1 MKKKSV
7 LKPILGLAIA
17 GGLLV
22 PTVADV
28 KAASFNPT
36 LVEKLERKEYNVSY
50 EEDGYVYK
58 GIADNMFQ
66 TTHNSP
72 GTLIAVFKRNSTQG
86 AYSYF
91 KHLFENP
98 KNRYIYYFQHSPTP
112 AEPPYPVITPS
123 KSEYERYDNV
133 NLDSFD
139 KFHIRKS
146 LYIENPTKENKYYLV
161 AYQPSRENAYN
172 EEIRFYE
179 GVNYMLLPENDLT
192 HILNTYT
199 PAQSK
204 SIAGKSIAI
213 PKDTEPYR
221 EPIARLIAKQ
231 DIPLLKK
238 ESNGSYTAVK
248 MLDKGGF
255 YRIYG
260 VEGNLYNVGGDYY
273 VPRNDALMSHFIG
286 RLQVNKSV
294 PMYNPSGQIHRY
306 LTAGE
311 AVRVFDYDNGKY
323 DVGGGYYVLD
333 STKIQYFVGAITAN
347 QNVSVFSTDGKVAYT
362 LKKGQ
367 RVFIER
373 LEGNKAYI
381 DGDTYIVHD
390 KSKTTYSKS

>member
-22 PTVADV
+22 PTVTDV
-28 KAASFNPT
+28 KAATVDPT
-36 LVEKLERKEYNVSY
+36 KITTLQNSEYDLPDGGPIFWGGKGTNLYKTDKVVPGTIVGIFKKGTHSSSEGYFKEVFETGNT
-50 EEDGYVYK
+50 YVY
-58 GIADNMFQ
+58 GFADRFDAKSA
-66 TTHNSP
+66 T
-72 GTLIAVFKRNSTQG
+72 
-86 AYSYF
+86 
-91 KHLFENP
+91 NP
-98 KNRYIYYFQHSPTP
+98 YHYIETK
-112 AEPPYPVITPS
+112 A
-123 KSEYERYDNV
+123 ERYDRV
-133 NLDSFD
+133 NENNYSN
-139 KFHIRKS
+139 FHLRYS
-146 LYIENPTKENKYYLV
+146 VFVNNPTGNYYLT
-161 AYQPSRENAYN
+161 AHRQGAENFYKM
-172 EEIRFYE
+172 EVRYYE
-179 GVNYMLLPENDLT
+179 GVNY
-192 HILNTYT
+192 LNLSKDDYSKVIDNYT

-204 SIAGKSIAI
+204 SIAGKSIVI
-213 PKDTEPYR
+213 PKNTNPYR
-221 EPIARLIAKQ
+221 EPMARLIAKQ

-238 ESNGSYTAVK
+238 ESNGTYTAVK
-248 MLDKGGF
+248 MLEKGGF

-260 VEGNLYNVGGDYY
+260 IDGNLYNVGGAYY

-333 STKIQYFVGAITAN
+333 STKIQYFVGAITAK
-347 QNVSVFSTDGKVAYT
+347 QNVSVFNANGKVAYT